1 MTRSL
6 RRSRSGRAQK
16 EGQHPGVAPRDGVWL
31 AALVAWLLARP
42 LVDRGLSAF
51 LRAPRV
57 LMALVAV
64 VGLALTILAIVP
76 LVAARPASS
85 TAHPTN
91 AGQVATPTAAADR
104 HSEQAA
110 VLAVI
115 AGYNQASIAAG
126 LLART
131 DLLAPYLAPEG
142 TAWRDVQA
150 AYERRRAR
158 GETIDAA
165 LTRWGVLHVRVTSD
179 SALVET
185 QEQWDVVTS
194 VGGVVIS
201 SRRGVLTRNAYS
213 LRRSPQAGWLIVA
226 VESTTLRA

>member
-1 MTRSL
+1 MNRPL
-6 RRSRSGRAQK
+6 RPARSGRAQK
-16 EGQHPGVAPRDGVWL
+16 ERQHPGVASRDGVWL

-85 TAHPTN
+85 TVHATN
-91 AGQVATPTAAADR
+91 AGQAVPTAAPDDLPGER
-104 HSEQAA
+104 EA

-115 AGYNQASIAAG
+115 AGYNQASIATG

-142 TAWRDVQA
+142 AAWRDVQA

-158 GETIDAA
+158 GETIDAG

-194 VGGVVIS
+194 VGGEVIS
-201 SRRGVLTRNAYS
+201 SRRGVLTRNAYH
-213 LRRSPQAGWLIVA
+213 LRRSPEAGWLIVS